1 MNEKNQSVFSRSL
14 KPWYQGAIIL
24 FLYFLIVIIL
34 KVLHYINWVPIN
46 PMDYWKYAT
55 SLILFYIMLNCTF
68 SITTKQ
74 KMIYYRN
81 SIISYAVLLLLLS
94 VLCRWLSG
102 YSLQNAETYS
112 WIWMVFSFIF
122 LVMLTIINLSRKI
135 VEIAMKQDE
144 NIDNEK

>member
-1 MNEKNQSVFSRSL
+1 
-14 KPWYQGAIIL
+14 
-24 FLYFLIVIIL
+24 
-34 KVLHYINWVPIN
+34 
-46 PMDYWKYAT
+46 
-55 SLILFYIMLNCTF
+55 
-68 SITTKQ
+68 
-74 KMIYYRN
+74 MIYYRN

-135 VEIAMKQDE
+135 VEIAIKKDE